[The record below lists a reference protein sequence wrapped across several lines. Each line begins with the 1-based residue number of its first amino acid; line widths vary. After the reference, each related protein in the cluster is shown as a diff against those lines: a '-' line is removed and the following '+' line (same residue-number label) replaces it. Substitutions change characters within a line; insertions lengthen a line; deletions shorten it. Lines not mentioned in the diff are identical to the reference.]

1 MKTIK
6 LTALI
11 FYLVLASY
19 SCKDKIQDTYMVNE
33 PIYLSYADLRSSF
46 HVKSADEIIQ
56 PGKIYYKDHFIYV
69 NEYQKGIHV
78 IDNTN
83 PSDPQNLKFIE
94 IPGNVDL
101 AIKDSILY
109 ADSYVDLLAIDI
121 SNLNDI
127 KEVTRIENAFPYMI
141 PDYTV
146 GVVGNVDS
154 QKGIVTGYQLV
165 EKTEKVDPANNQWNR
180 YPYWSEDKMFVSN
193 MPGNAVSNANNVGV
207 AGSMARFA
215 LYQNFLYAVENSSL
229 KLFDITTPAT
239 PVAKTDIY
247 VGWNIET
254 IFPYNDKLF
263 IGSGTG
269 LYIYGLNDPS
279 NPSLISQF
287 RHASSCDPVVVKG
300 DYAYVTLRSG
310 NLCGDAASQLD
321 VIDLTNIEFPVLLKD
336 YPMEEPYGLGIDDSL
351 LFVCDGSAGLK
362 IYNSSDPQAIDS
374 NQIATYPD
382 VNAFDVIPLGEV
394 LLMAGKDGLY
404 QYNYSDPKNI
414 TLLSFIPIKQIK
426 VVKKIAD

>member
-1 MKTIK
+1 
-6 LTALI
+6 
-11 FYLVLASY
+11 
-19 SCKDKIQDTYMVNE
+19 
-33 PIYLSYADLRSSF
+33 
-46 HVKSADEIIQ
+46 
-56 PGKIYYKDHFIYV
+56 V

-78 IDNTN
+78 FDNTN

-101 AIKDSILY
+101 AIKDNILY

-121 SNLNDI
+121 SNLDDI

-141 PDYTV
+141 PEYSV
-146 GVVGNVDS
+146 GIVGNVDS

-165 EKTEKVDPANNQWNR
+165 EKTEKVDPADNQWNR
-180 YPYWSEDKMFVSN
+180 YPYWAEDKMFVSN
-193 MPGNAVSNANNVGV
+193 MPGNAASNSNNVGV
-207 AGSMARFA
+207 GGSMARFA
-215 LYQNFLYAVENSSL
+215 VYQNFLYAVESGSL

-239 PVAKTDIY
+239 PVVKTDINI
-247 VGWNIET
+247 GWNIET

-263 IGSGTG
+263 IGSSTG
-269 LYIYGLNDPS
+269 MFIYGLNDPS

-287 RHASSCDPVVVKG
+287 RHASSCDPVVVQG

-310 NLCGDAASQLD
+310 NLCGDATSQLD

-362 IYNSSDPQAIDS
+362 IYNSSDPFAIDS
-374 NQIATYPD
+374 NRIAAYPD

-414 TLLSFIPIKQIK
+414 TLLSFIPINQIK
-426 VVKKIAD
+426 